1 MSHQNIKWTLHVCR
15 NDTILWVVENE
26 KYELLQFSSEVKIVE
41 KLDSNLKRENSD
53 SVQDECED
61 LYAGAGNCTG
71 CPVPDT
77 CLVNTLE
84 TGLNI
89 ATILL
94 AILGTEQQL
103 HRTALLFSVPRH
115 PRELCVGVRVVS
127 LRLHQVRQPADH
139 ACLHGHQVTMGLLLL
154 LIEVPTC
161 QLPHT
166 KSYPCIYH
174 RVGQNI

>member
-26 KYELLQFSSEVKIVE
+26 KYELLQFSSQVKILRNWTGFKAGKQRQLQE
-41 KLDSNLKRENSD
+41 
-53 SVQDECED
+53 ECED

-94 AILGTEQQL
+94 AILGAEHQL
-103 HRTALLFSVPRH
+103 HRTPLLSSVPRH
-115 PRELCVGVRVVS
+115 PRELCVGVCVVS
-127 LRLHQVRQPADH
+127 L
-139 ACLHGHQVTMGLLLL
+139 
-154 LIEVPTC
+154 
-161 QLPHT
+161 
-166 KSYPCIYH
+166 
-174 RVGQNI
+174 

>member
-26 KYELLQFSSEVKIVE
+26 KYELLQFSSQVNIFE
-41 KLDSNLKRENSD
+41 KLDSKRENSD

-94 AILGTEQQL
+94 AILGPE
-103 HRTALLFSVPRH
+103 
-115 PRELCVGVRVVS
+115 
-127 LRLHQVRQPADH
+127 
-139 ACLHGHQVTMGLLLL
+139 
-154 LIEVPTC
+154 
-161 QLPHT
+161 
-166 KSYPCIYH
+166 
-174 RVGQNI
+174 

>member
-41 KLDSNLKRENSD
+41 KLDWKRENRD

-94 AILGTEQQL
+94 AILGAEQLSSSYTSHTTFVFRPQASSGTLCRCMCCLALTAPGSATCWSCSPTWTSGKHGTSAPANRGFHLPATL
-103 HRTALLFSVPRH
+103 H
-115 PRELCVGVRVVS
+115 
-127 LRLHQVRQPADH
+127 
-139 ACLHGHQVTMGLLLL
+139 
-154 LIEVPTC
+154 
-161 QLPHT
+161 
-166 KSYPCIYH
+166 
-174 RVGQNI
+174 

>member
-1 MSHQNIKWTLHVCR
+1 MSAGTTQYCGLWKMRSMSCCNSPARSKYLR
-15 NDTILWVVENE
+15 NWIERGTTETVL
-26 KYELLQFSSEVKIVE
+26 
-41 KLDSNLKRENSD
+41 
-53 SVQDECED
+53 QDECED

-94 AILGTEQQL
+94 AILGAEHQL
-103 HRTALLFSVPRH
+103 HRTPLLSSVLRH

-139 ACLHGHQVTMGLLLL
+139 ACLHGHQVYY
-154 LIEVPTC
+154 IC
-161 QLPHT
+161 DFC
-166 KSYPCIYH
+166 SC
-174 RVGQNI
+174 

>member
-1 MSHQNIKWTLHVCR
+1 M
-15 NDTILWVVENE
+15 
-26 KYELLQFSSEVKIVE
+26 
-41 KLDSNLKRENSD
+41 
-53 SVQDECED
+53 QDECED

-94 AILGTEQQL
+94 AILGAEHQL
-103 HRTALLFSVPRH
+103 HRTALLFSVLRH

-127 LRLHQVRQPADH
+127 L
-139 ACLHGHQVTMGLLLL
+139 
-154 LIEVPTC
+154 
-161 QLPHT
+161 
-166 KSYPCIYH
+166 
-174 RVGQNI
+174 